1 MHERQSGVEASGG
14 GRVRVSDELRAWV
27 SDELSVGVRASIE
40 LRAWVSGRVSDELSG
55 GVRVRAS
62 DELRAWVSGRV
73 SDELSGGVRVSDE
86 SRAGVRSRS
95 HSHSDF
101 VSGMP
106 V

>member
-1 MHERQSGVEASGG
+1 MSGG
-14 GRVRVSDELRAWV
+14 VRV
-27 SDELSVGVRASIE
+27 SIE
-40 LRAWVSGRVSDELSG
+40 LRAGGSGRVSIESSG

-73 SDELSGGVRVSDE
+73 SDELSGGVRVRASIE

>member
-1 MHERQSGVEASGG
+1 MHERQSGLEASGG
-14 GRVRVSDELRAWV
+14 GRVRASDELRA
-27 SDELSVGVRASIE
+27 G
-40 LRAWVSGRVSDELSG
+40 GRVSDESSG

-73 SDELSGGVRVSDE
+73 SDELSGGVRVRASIE

>member
-14 GRVRVSDELRAWV
+14 GRVRVSIELRAWV
-27 SDELSVGVRASIE
+27 SDELSVGVRA
-40 LRAWVSGRVSDELSG
+40 
-55 GVRVRAS
+55 RAS

-73 SDELSGGVRVSDE
+73 SIE